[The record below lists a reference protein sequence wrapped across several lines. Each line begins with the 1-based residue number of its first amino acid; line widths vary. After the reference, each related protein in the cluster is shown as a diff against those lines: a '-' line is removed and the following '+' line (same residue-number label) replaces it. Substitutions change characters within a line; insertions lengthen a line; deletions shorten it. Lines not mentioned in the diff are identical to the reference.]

1 VDKEMMISKRC
12 VSFVKFILSTLL
24 LTNCAL
30 AQCGDCDDKNPCTTD
45 WCEVVTCQHTPQNCD
60 DANSSAWGLFGIG
73 TNMSTAKSAEIPI
86 PNRQDPP
93 VIEEAVNTPLPG
105 ESSNAYSVDFLS
117 AVQPKAHNE
126 SAEENITINESQSI
140 NEEAKLQPI
149 CDDGNPCTR
158 DGYDGTICVFTP
170 LNCDDGNDSARISMQ
185 SENNSTALSSDEA
198 LMTHHTHNCDD
209 SDLCTEDSFNGKTCE
224 HKEKNCD
231 DGDPNTFDYC
241 FEGVCHNTTT
251 KCDDGNPCTID
262 SFDGTACVNRTI
274 NCDDQNACTIDTCK
288 DGKCVHTPRNCD
300 DGDPCTNDKC
310 NSKTGCFSTWK
321 CDDGNPCTVDY
332 CDAVKGCLHSPVV
345 CGWGKTC
352 IDGICQYPYYPYATP
367 YYPYYQ
373 PYVAPASAL
382 PTTQSYTI
390 PAGTAITLPWAGSV
404 TALNMLKV
412 ENGMAY
418 PGPSP
423 LKFIRSLGLED
434 QAISAYQTGP
444 SISEK
449 AEMIGLSWKDG
460 VFTMTLIQPNGSVL
474 PVQGDNRNVIHL
486 VGPNYDY
493 YFLRSA
499 AQGNWGIEVKPIAPG
514 ANGVGFSLITGLV
527 KGAAPINQL

>member
-1 VDKEMMISKRC
+1 MVMSKRC
-12 VSFVKFILSTLL
+12 LAFIIFILGTLL
-24 LTNCAL
+24 LTSCAF
-30 AQCGDCDDKNPCTTD
+30 AQCGDCDDKNPCTMD
-45 WCEVVTCQHTPQNCD
+45 WCDAMTCQHTPQNCD
-60 DANSSAWGLFGIG
+60 DANSSAVGLFGIG
-73 TNMSTAKSAEIPI
+73 ANMSTAKIAENPR
-86 PNRQDPP
+86 PNQQAPP

-105 ESSNAYSVDFLS
+105 ESNNAYSVDFLS
-117 AVQPKAHNE
+117 PVQPEVHDE

-149 CDDGNPCTR
+149 CDDGNPCTK
-158 DGYDGTICVFTP
+158 DAYDGTNCVFTP
-170 LNCDDGNDSARISMQ
+170 LNCDDRNDSVRISMQ
-185 SENNSTALSSDEA
+185 SEDNSTALSSSEA
-198 LMTHHTHNCDD
+198 LMTHHTQDCDD
-209 SDLCTEDSFNGKTCE
+209 HDLCTEDSFNGKTCE

-231 DGDPNTFDYC
+231 DGNPNTFDYC

-262 SFDGTACVNRTI
+262 SFDGTACVNRTM

-288 DGKCVHTPRNCD
+288 DGKCVHTPR
-300 DGDPCTNDKC
+300 
-310 NSKTGCFSTWK
+310 K
-321 CDDGNPCTVDY
+321 CDDGNPCTVDH

-352 IDGICQYPYYPYATP
+352 TDGICRYPYYPYATP

-412 ENGMAY
+412 ENGIAY
-418 PGPSP
+418 PGASP
-423 LKFIRSLGLED
+423 QRFVRSLGLED
-434 QAISAYQTGP
+434 QAISAYQPGP
-444 SISEK
+444 SISER
-449 AEMIGLSWKDG
+449 AEMIGLSWKDAG
-460 VFTMTLIQPNGSVL
+460 LTLTLIQPNGSVL
-474 PVQGDNRNVIHL
+474 PVQGDNRNLIHL

-493 YFLRSA
+493 YFLRYA
-499 AQGNWGIEVKPIAPG
+499 AQGNWGIEIRSINPG
-514 ANGVGFSLITGLV
+514 ANGAGFSLITGQV
-527 KGAAPINQL
+527 RGAAPISQL